1 MSSCMSFSSSS
12 SVPAAFSPQQPLSF
26 NFFTGANES
35 WFEYPETAA
44 SGNYTIP
51 SLLDKP
57 KLGIAVSG
65 GGFRAA
71 TLGLGWL
78 RALHM
83 LNVTSKAR
91 YLTSNSGG
99 SWLNAAF
106 SFQDSVPLDSFLG
119 PYLPPQQLSQQQLQ
133 QADSGNG
140 SFAGVIANAGILIP
154 GAADAVE
161 DAFRS
166 LKPGQQLGIGAW
178 SNAIGRAFLAPYNL
192 NSDASTITAAG
203 TVGPIHQAAANLS
216 AQQQLQVYT
225 YRPTTG
231 PAGSSSSSRP
241 FPIMMGSIMLPDT
254 PLGFYTIEFSPL
266 YIGSPAF
273 FNDTTPPIGGGF
285 VDPIGFNTPPPDPK
299 PTLPSPILQAF
310 AATAANATGFNNG
323 SLRTNSS
330 APAANVAAG
339 NGSNSSSSSNS
350 SASSGGRQLLRLQPL
365 NVTAQPTYVVP
376 LKSLVGISSSFITN
390 MFQPGGEI
398 TRQLTGTEALDY
410 WNQITFEGATLAF
423 ADGGSADNLAITP
436 LLRRRV
442 PKIVVCVAASANISA
457 ATSPADWA
465 GYQWDISALFGAAP
479 PTHPSYNENNT
490 IVGIPIDLFNRK
502 LQVFPTQGYDELF
515 YAVRNS
521 TAAGGPSFHM
531 ATYDVLTNS
540 FQAIF
545 GGWQV
550 EVLWVV
556 NAQQTK
562 WEQALPQDTAAALAS
577 SRDSGKKNSGVVG
590 NLVKGVRET
599 ISQVAGGGDALD
611 AEGFPFISTGKANY
625 SPGLCPAK
633 YPVVALLQE

>member
-1 MSSCMSFSSSS
+1 M
-12 SVPAAFSPQQPLSF
+12 
-26 NFFTGANES
+26 
-35 WFEYPETAA
+35 
-44 SGNYTIP
+44 
-51 SLLDKP
+51 
-57 KLGIAVSG
+57 
-65 GGFRAA
+65 
-71 TLGLGWL
+71 
-78 RALHM
+78 
-83 LNVTSKAR
+83 TSKAR

-119 PYLPPQQLSQQQLQ
+119 PYLPPQQLSQ
-133 QADSGNG
+133 
-140 SFAGVIANAGILIP
+140 P
-154 GAADAVE
+154 
-161 DAFRS
+161 
-166 LKPGQQLGIGAW
+166 
-178 SNAIGRAFLAPYNL
+178 
-192 NSDASTITAAG
+192 TAA
-203 TVGPIHQAAANLS
+203 TARL
-216 AQQQLQVYT
+216 LE
-225 YRPTTG
+225 
-231 PAGSSSSSRP
+231 P
-241 FPIMMGSIMLPDT
+241 FPIVMGSIMLPDT
-254 PLGFYTIEFSPL
+254 PLGFYAIEFSPL

-273 FNDTTPPIGGGF
+273 FNETTPPIGGGF
-285 VDPIGFNTPPPDPK
+285 VDPIGFNTPPPDPM
-299 PTLPSPILQAF
+299 PNLPSPILQAF

-330 APAANVAAG
+330 APAVNTAAG
-339 NGSNSSSSSNS
+339 NSSYTISNKSTASNS
-350 SASSGGRQLLRLQPL
+350 SANGTQEQLMQLQPL

-376 LKSLVGISSSFITN
+376 LKSLVGISSSFIIN

-398 TRQLTGTEALDY
+398 TRQLTGTESLNY

-479 PTHPSYNENNT
+479 PTHPSYNKNNT
-490 IVGIPIDLFNRK
+490 VVGIPIDLFNRK

-562 WEQALPQDTAAALAS
+562 WEQALPQDTAAALAA
-577 SRDSGKKNSGVVG
+577 SRESGKKEGGLLGS
-590 NLVKGVRET
+590 LLQGVRET
-599 ISQVAGGGDALD
+599 ISQGGQQ
-611 AEGFPFISTGKANY
+611 
-625 SPGLCPAK
+625 
-633 YPVVALLQE
+633 LQLSV